1 MALQDIYFLSAL
13 SSFAA
18 APPVID
24 TLFDPADLTAA
35 LLQYEPAHLDANP
48 KLRLGPPIKAI
59 LDPVLVLIAGA
70 VAGSSW
76 GIWRHK
82 RKQREAV
89 LDSAWREVL
98 ADPHYLERRQLEERR
113 LVAKGH
119 DRGAR

>member
-1 MALQDIYFLSAL
+1 MALHDVSFLSAL

-18 APPVID
+18 APPFID
-24 TLFDPADLTAA
+24 TLLDPADLTAA

-59 LDPVLVLIAGA
+59 LDPLLVLIGAG
-70 VAGSSW
+70 VAGISW

-98 ADPHYLERRQLEERR
+98 TDPHYLERRQLEERR

-119 DRGAR
+119 DHGAR